1 MNFVITAYDAPDCL
15 ERRLSVRQAH
25 LDNLNRIA
33 SHLLCCGPML
43 DEEGNMR
50 GSALMVEFDSREEL
64 DQFLE
69 TEPYVM
75 AKVWEKVT
83 VERMKVVFFD
93 RQKVGN

>member
-15 ERRLSVRQAH
+15 ERRLAIRQAH

-33 SHLLCCGPML
+33 PHLLCCGPML

-69 TEPYVM
+69 TEPYVLSG
-75 AKVWEKVT
+75 VWQKIT
-83 VERMKVVFFD
+83 VEPMRLAFFN
-93 RQKVGN
+93 RQKAGN